1 MIRLLLVLF
10 VALLGTTAFV
20 NQYRKQEGMR
30 SAIKQARDAWVRQDA
45 EALAQLFTPD
55 GELIV
60 PGSRWRGQ
68 TQIRAEVSRFAQ
80 QYSEVQI
87 DIQRII
93 LAEDSA
99 VVEWHYED
107 TEQATGRRNKA
118 DDAIVVDFKDG
129 RIERWREYFDTQ
141 PPSPPQPSLTPP

>member
-1 MIRLLLVLF
+1 MVRLLLVLF

-68 TQIRAEVSRFAQ
+68 TQIRAEVSRFAL